1 MPKNDDWNDD
11 TGRGTLLSQNEARV
25 LHSLIKWP
33 DLTDQAV
40 HSQIGMKKSTFS
52 SIKTRLKENGYYKR
66 YYVPNFPKIGLELLV
81 TMHGHL
87 NRFTTLEER
96 MRVAKGLL
104 ESFVE
109 DFHISSESNK
119 AFNLS
124 ASQNLTEYSKNQEK
138 FIQLYSENK
147 FLDKNGMNVVYY
159 PFEISRIRA
168 FMDYESLVAKIFGF
182 ASEPYEKRK
191 TIPSGKV
198 NKAKLTKAEKKV
210 LAGLVQY
217 PEESDTLIAEQVG
230 VSRNTV
236 ANAKRK
242 FLQNNICFPRAVP
255 DLQKLGLKILVF
267 SYRRFNPKTTM
278 RQREEAAEMVRSLL
292 APFFYVSKNLD
303 GFIIS
308 AHRSFEEYNA
318 AHDEIMRYYLKHDYI
333 TDEPVSYQMSIGNIH
348 NIKEYD
354 FLPLTLKTLGFDSSL
369 ELISSKKKGR
379 KKKK

>member
-1 MPKNDDWNDD
+1 MQMYEDWNKNDD
-11 TGRGTLLSQNEARV
+11 RGNVLSQNEARV

-52 SIKTRLKENGYYKR
+52 SIKTRLKENGFYKR

-81 TMHGHL
+81 SMHGNL

-96 MRVAKGLL
+96 MRVAKDLL

-109 DFHISSESNK
+109 DFHIASESNK

-138 FIQLYSENK
+138 FIQLYSDNK
-147 FLDKNGMNVVYY
+147 FLDKNGMKVVYF

-168 FMDYESLVAKIFGF
+168 FMDYESLVAKTFGF
-182 ASEPYEKRK
+182 ASDPYDKRK

-198 NKAKLTKAEKKV
+198 KPTKLTKAEKKV
-210 LAGLVQY
+210 LAGLVQF

-242 FLQNNICFPRAVP
+242 FLNQNICFPRAVP
-255 DLQKLGLKILVF
+255 DLQKLGMKILVF
-267 SYRRFNPKTTM
+267 SYRKFNPRTTM
-278 RQREEAAEMVRSLL
+278 KQREEAAEMVRNLL
-292 APFFYVSKNLD
+292 SPFFYVSKNLD
-303 GFIIS
+303 GFLIS
-308 AHRSFEEYNA
+308 AHRSFEEYNT

-333 TDEPVSYQMSIGNIH
+333 IDEPVSYTMTINNIH
-348 NIKEYD
+348 FIKEYE
-354 FLPLTLKTLGFDSSL
+354 FLPLTLKTLGFTKALNQS
-369 ELISSKKKGR
+369 
-379 KKKK
+379 